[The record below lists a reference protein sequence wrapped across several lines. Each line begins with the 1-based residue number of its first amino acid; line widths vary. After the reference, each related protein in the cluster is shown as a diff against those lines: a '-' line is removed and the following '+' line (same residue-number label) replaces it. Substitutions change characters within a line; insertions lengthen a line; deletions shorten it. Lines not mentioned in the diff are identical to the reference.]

1 MDNLQPQPQSPPPS
15 LPVQTIESVVTDTV
29 EKSGKNPEE
38 KLEAIKKVVVQN
50 KLDLELKTHGD
61 LSLIREATEKALAK
75 DENEGMPYLGDVIDN
90 LAHRKQAEQ
99 EMSNLPGLKDVLN
112 GVEKVED
119 LRSLDAETLIK
130 LEDHYEGI
138 LLYAFT
144 DIAGDKE
151 KLDFKSW
158 SVMYKEPKP
167 GTKLQVDFRGN
178 SAGEGRIGAADLLS
192 PSVRG
197 ITVYENADPNN
208 ARKSLRRIG
217 LKGRNQPGNGFFDA
231 NGYMAVHSG
240 DTMEISGVD
249 ASLQGPLN
257 EESYKRYSESPEAQ
271 NDKKFLDELYIKN
284 PNAQRRKQMSTEE
297 IDALM
302 GDIEARGTAKKV
314 LEAVQTE
321 AKEKLENPKDESRNC
336 GQIAGGIYRRAGVSQ
351 RQIFRD
357 TNYDG
362 LDCGDHHATPEQM
375 DRIESG
381 DWLWYNNKNPG
392 WKGLHSA
399 IFLRWINKET
409 GEAEMASGY
418 VGRGIRI
425 HTANL
430 KEKPVTRIVK
440 PV

>member
-1 MDNLQPQPQSPPPS
+1 MDKISSQSGK
-15 LPVQTIESVVTDTV
+15 TIKSVITDTAEAANRQPEKILNQLKERVGQHKLAV
-29 EKSGKNPEE
+29 ELTVHGEISHLKEE
-38 KLEAIKKVVVQN
+38 
-50 KLDLELKTHGD
+50 
-61 LSLIREATEKALAK
+61 TEKAFAK
-75 DENEGMPYLGDVIDN
+75 DGNEGMPYLGGIIDS
-90 LAHRKQAEQ
+90 LASRKQAEG
-99 EMSNLPGLKDVLN
+99 EINNLPGLKDVLK
-112 GVEKVED
+112 GVEKVDD

-138 LLYAFT
+138 LLYTFT
-144 DIAGDKE
+144 DIAEDSQ

-158 SVMYKEPKP
+158 STTYKEPKP

-178 SAGEGRIGAADLLS
+178 NAGEGLIGAADLLP

-197 ITVYENADPNN
+197 MTVYENADPNS
-208 ARKSLRRIG
+208 ARTSLRRIG
-217 LKGRNQPGNGFFDA
+217 LKGRNQSGSGFFDS
-231 NGYMAVHSG
+231 NGYMAIHTG
-240 DTMEISGVD
+240 DVMEIGGVD
-249 ASLQGPLN
+249 AALQGPLN
-257 EESYKRYSESPEAQ
+257 EDAYKRYGESPEAQ

-284 PNAQRRKQMSTEE
+284 PHAQRRKQMSMEE

-314 LEAVQTE
+314 IEAVQTE
-321 AKEKLENPKDESRNC
+321 VKEKLENLKDEKRHC
-336 GQIAGGIYRRAGVSQ
+336 GQIAEGIFRRAGVKQ

-375 DRIESG
+375 DRIEAG

-409 GEAEMASGY
+409 GEAEMASGS